1 MCEQDLTIGDGA
13 PKDEALESKDEV
25 LESKDEAPKDEA
37 LEDSACRVASGDDAP
52 TTLEAKESPTPKAKA
67 KPKATKAGSSR
78 KRGVRNR
85 EYGRRGEDAAARY
98 LFRRGYEIVARNWT
112 CRAGEVDI
120 IARTDDAIVF
130 VEVKTRKDTS
140 KGLPSEAVDARK
152 RKKYEDIAISFLRD
166 YDACNIRVR
175 FDVISLVQIAPDRAL
190 VRHHIDAFGAA

>member
-1 MCEQDLTIGDGA
+1 MCEQDLTIDDGA
-13 PKDEALESKDEV
+13 PKDEALE
-25 LESKDEAPKDEA
+25 PKEEA
-37 LEDSACRVASGDDAP
+37 LEDGARRVTAGDDAAI
-52 TTLEAKESPTPKAKA
+52 TQEAKELPTPKAKA
-67 KPKATKAGSSR
+67 KPKATKAESSR

>member
-1 MCEQDLTIGDGA
+1 M
-13 PKDEALESKDEV
+13 
-25 LESKDEAPKDEA
+25 
-37 LEDSACRVASGDDAP
+37 
-52 TTLEAKESPTPKAKA
+52 
-67 KPKATKAGSSR
+67 
-78 KRGVRNR
+78 
-85 EYGRRGEDAAARY
+85 
-98 LFRRGYEIVARNWT
+98 ARNWT